1 MRGQLSLPALG
12 LAFLVLTAVV
22 VLGVAVADGA
32 VVSAERDSLDRQAAV
47 TLSDRLVSA
56 DGPLTVRQNV
66 VDETALASFDETT
79 LRERYG
85 LTSDTAV
92 RISLDGRT
100 LASTGTVDD
109 GYSVE
114 RLVLVRERSN
124 RSLTPAFVAGDSV
137 TLPRRTDRIRLTVDP
152 PSNATVRTVRVG
164 ERVVLHDDSGLRGT
178 FTISSSRYETA
189 TLSFDSNRTLTR
201 GDVRLTYVPVETQK
215 ARLEV
220 TVDG

>member
-56 DGPLTVRQNV
+56 DGPLTVRENV
-66 VDETALASFDETT
+66 VDEAALASFDATT

-85 LTSDTAV
+85 LAADTAV
-92 RISLDGRT
+92 RVSLDGRT
-100 LASTGTVDD
+100 LALTGDVDE

-124 RSLTPAFVAGDSV
+124 RSLTPAFAAGDSV
-137 TLPRRTDRIRLTVDP
+137 TLPRRTDHVRLTVDP
-152 PSNATVRTVRVG
+152 PSNTTVRTVRVG

-178 FTISSSRYETA
+178 FTISPSRYETA